1 MSKSMNCASFGSPS
15 SSTSATA
22 VLPSSISSRGFQP
35 FMNVFSPSVPALHGG
50 NVEVLSQS
58 AARSDL
64 RSPRIA
70 LGSVSGSRTA
80 IHSVATTSPVVPL
93 VALIH
98 CSIATPQLLTAVSQF
113 RLSTTSQV
121 AVNMCIVPPTLARF
135 GKLAMVDWTS

>member
-1 MSKSMNCASFGSPS
+1 M
-15 SSTSATA
+15 
-22 VLPSSISSRGFQP
+22 
-35 FMNVFSPSVPALHGG
+35 
-50 NVEVLSQS
+50 LSHS

-93 VALIH
+93 IASIN

-113 RLSTTSQV
+113 RVSTTSQV

-135 GKLAMVDWTS
+135 GKLAMVDWTSWNTASASTLPDWNTLSDSDSTTSTGVIPRFMYDCTVGSVPLWCTASRIR